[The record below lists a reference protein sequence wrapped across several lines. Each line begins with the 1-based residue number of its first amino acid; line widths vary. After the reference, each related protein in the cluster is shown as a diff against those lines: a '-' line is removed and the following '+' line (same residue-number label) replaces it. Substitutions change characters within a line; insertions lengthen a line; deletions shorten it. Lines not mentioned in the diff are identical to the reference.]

1 MRGHVRNADARTFWL
16 LLLAAVGLTGC
27 DRMTYWV
34 NKGYMDKIEKKPH
47 TAHIFDYAVTF
58 PRPSEIRD
66 QIPGGLESGIGW
78 FMFNPANE
86 DGSPGEEG
94 VTYSAE
100 WQMANGGGE
109 MDFVVIDKLP
119 AGSSSKPPELPPRPE
134 FQNVVRTEKGTIDAA
149 GLHFTVSHWKGDYND
164 AVTSAKG
171 LFGVDYAARDENGR
185 IVGLRGVALGTPTAT
200 ENLTTRVLKTMKRMP
215 TKITTVTRDGEPPV
229 DEPYELIMP

>member
-58 PRPSEIRD
+58 PRPSEIQD

-86 DGSPGEEG
+86 DGNYTLPYRTGRATTMMQSQVRKGF
-94 VTYSAE
+94 SAST
-100 WQMANGGGE
+100 MPHATKMGALS
-109 MDFVVIDKLP
+109 VC
-119 AGSSSKPPELPPRPE
+119 A
-134 FQNVVRTEKGTIDAA
+134 
-149 GLHFTVSHWKGDYND
+149 VSHW
-164 AVTSAKG
+164 
-171 LFGVDYAARDENGR
+171 ARQR
-185 IVGLRGVALGTPTAT
+185 R
-200 ENLTTRVLKTMKRMP
+200 LKT
-215 TKITTVTRDGEPPV
+215 
-229 DEPYELIMP
+229 